1 MLPTVFLALA
11 VAAPALKD
19 KPKPAPPSI
28 VGTWVVETMVVG
40 GQPRVLGA
48 DREHWVFNAD
58 GSRTAGPGD
67 TVQRR
72 GTFVLDL
79 KANPPALDLTAD
91 PGNVRHLCIY
101 RIDGDTL
108 TINVGWQESERPA
121 AFESP
126 AGSRCT
132 LRTFKRVRPDGGK
145 P

>member
-67 TVQRR
+67 TVTRR
-72 GTFVLDL
+72 GTYTIIDP
-79 KANPPALDLTAD
+79 KATPLALDLTAQ
-91 PGNVRHLCIY
+91 PSALHLCIF

-108 TINVGWQESERPA
+108 TLNLGNVGDARPTT
-121 AFESP
+121 FESP
-126 AGSRCT
+126 AGT
-132 LRTFKRVRPDGGK
+132 KHVLRVFKRVRTDGGK